1 LQDSA
6 GDYRRADYHVPI
18 IKNDCQRSEAM
29 PDTGPNV
36 GKKADRYRLPDSD
49 YVGEGWTP
57 VQPGSDPVLYGH
69 VDLTPKGQFE
79 VRSYQTFTLTY
90 TVGRFG
96 LDDTGAIRVIFRAM
110 GDTGTLQ
117 TDDPTADNYVSA
129 SASNDA
135 TLSVD
140 YARRGKSARPRWK
153 SLTVNVTGGYMR
165 EGDTITLVFGDTSH
179 GSNGL
184 KLQTMVETDFEF
196 KFLADVCAT
205 GHFVP
210 IPNTPTIDIVPGRP
224 DVWRAVLSSLRRPGE
239 SFHFGLKAEDSWGN
253 PTEHAEGS
261 FTFETT
267 LPVNNLPATYDY
279 PLGERAVMFEGLSC
293 DQPGELRITVRDA
306 ASGDVV
312 AESHP
317 MQIRDGDYGAYWGDL
332 HGQSGESI
340 GIGTSHSYFDFAR
353 NKAFLDLT
361 SHQANDFQVN
371 NKFWAYLNELAAE
384 FLEEGRFVTFPGY
397 EWSGNTAVGGDRN
410 VYFRTEGRQIHRS
423 SHALLPERHDLD
435 TDAPNV
441 NLLFEALKDED
452 CVVYAHV
459 GGRYADIKYG
469 HDPKLE
475 RSMEIHSAWGT
486 FEWLLTDGFP
496 LGHRS
501 GVVCNSDGHKGRPGA
516 SYPGASMFGAYGG
529 LTCFYAKELT
539 RDGIFECLRKR
550 HHYGT
555 TGTRLHLDVR
565 ATLPTGGQL
574 FDEDPKAFPDTSSE
588 SVTEVMMGDI
598 VQTSDDKVTLK
609 VEVSAQN
616 PIERIEIRNGMETL
630 KTVRGFS
637 KSDLGER
644 IRIVWSGAEYRGRG
658 RETNWKGRVSFGG
671 AQIRRMEKIN
681 AWNHERKLEQYN
693 GDTVVFDAITTGN
706 FGGFDAWLA
715 KSDGATLDISTNLG
729 VMTVPL
735 SDIGMEDVTMD
746 AGGLERKIRAF
757 RLPEENPHRTI
768 TTELEIPLNATGDNP
783 LWVCVTT
790 EDGFQAWSSPIY
802 AFK

>member
-1 LQDSA
+1 
-6 GDYRRADYHVPI
+6 
-18 IKNDCQRSEAM
+18 M
-29 PDTGPNV
+29 PDTGATPAK
-36 GKKADRYRLPDSD
+36 GAGTYRLPDSD
-49 YVGEGWTP
+49 YVGEGWP
-57 VQPGSDPVLYGH
+57 SVQPGADPVLYGH

-96 LDDTGAIRVIFRAM
+96 LDDTGAIRVVFRAM
-110 GDTGTLQ
+110 GDTGRLQ
-117 TDDPTADNYVSA
+117 TTDPAADNYVSA
-129 SASNDA
+129 TASNGA
-135 TLSVD
+135 TLSVV
-140 YARRGKSARPRWK
+140 YAPRGASARPRWK

-224 DVWRAVLSSLRRPGE
+224 AVWRAVLSSLRRPGE
-239 SFHFGLKAEDSWGN
+239 TFHFGLKAEDAWGN

-261 FTFETT
+261 FTFEST
-267 LPVNNLPATYDY
+267 LPVNNLPATFDY

-293 DQPGELRITVRDA
+293 DQPGELRITVKDTA
-306 ASGDVV
+306 TGEVV

-317 MQIRDGDYGAYWGDL
+317 MQIREGQYGGYWGDL

-340 GIGTSHSYFDFAR
+340 GIGTSRSYFDFAR

-435 TDAPNV
+435 TDANNA

-452 CVVYAHV
+452 CVIYAHV
-459 GGRYADIKYG
+459 GGRYADIKYA

-529 LTCFYAKELT
+529 LTCFYAEELT

-565 ATLPTGGQL
+565 AALAGGGRL
-574 FDEDPKAFPDTSSE
+574 FDEDPKAFPDTGSRT
-588 SVTEVMMGDI
+588 VNEVMMGDI
-598 VQTSDDKVTLK
+598 AQTSDASVTLK
-609 VEVSAQN
+609 VEVSAQT
-616 PIERIEIRNGMETL
+616 PIERIEIRNGMEVL
-630 KTVRGFS
+630 KTVRGFGAGE
-637 KSDLGER
+637 LGER
-644 IRIVWSGAEYRGRG
+644 IRVVWSGAEYRGRG
-658 RETNWKGRVSFGG
+658 RETNWKGRASFGG
-671 AQIRRMEKIN
+671 AAIRRMAKIN
-681 AWNHERKLEQYN
+681 AWNHERTLEQH
-693 GDTVVFDAITTGN
+693 GTDTVVFDAITTGN
-706 FGGFDAWLA
+706 FGGFDVWL
-715 KSDGATLDISTNLG
+715 DHTEGRTLDVSTNLG
-729 VMTVPL
+729 TLQVPL
-735 SDIGMEDVTMD
+735 AEIGLEDTVME
-746 AGGLERKIRAF
+746 AGGLERKIRVF

-768 TTELEIPLNATGDNP
+768 STELEIPLKADGDNP

>member
-1 LQDSA
+1 
-6 GDYRRADYHVPI
+6 
-18 IKNDCQRSEAM
+18 M

-36 GKKADRYRLPDSD
+36 SKKADRYRLPDSD

-69 VDLTPKGQFE
+69 VDLMPKGQFE

-96 LDDTGAIRVIFRAM
+96 LDDTGAIRVVFRAM

-129 SASNDA
+129 RASNDA

-165 EGDTITLVFGDTSH
+165 EGDTITLIFGDTSH

-239 SFHFGLKAEDSWGN
+239 RFHFGLKAEDSWGN
-253 PTEHAEGS
+253 PTEHAECS

-293 DQPGELRITVRDA
+293 DQPGELRITVKDT

-340 GIGTSHSYFDFAR
+340 GIGTSHSYFEFAR

-516 SYPGASMFGAYGG
+516 SYPGATKFGAYGG

-565 ATLPTGGQL
+565 ATLAGGGQL

-588 SVTEVMMGDI
+588 KVTEVMMGDI
-598 VQTSDDKVTLK
+598 VQTSGDSVTLK

-637 KSDLGER
+637 ENDLGER
-644 IRIVWSGAEYRGRG
+644 IRVVWSGAEYRGRG

-671 AQIRRMEKIN
+671 AQIRHMEKIN

-706 FGGFDAWLA
+706 FGGFDAWLE

-746 AGGLERKIRAF
+746 AGGLERKIRVF
-757 RLPEENPHRTI
+757 RLPEENPHRSI
-768 TTELEIPLNATGDNP
+768 TTELEIPLKATGDNP

>member
-1 LQDSA
+1 
-6 GDYRRADYHVPI
+6 
-18 IKNDCQRSEAM
+18 M

-129 SASNDA
+129 NASNDA

-267 LPVNNLPATYDY
+267 LPVNNLPANYDY

-616 PIERIEIRNGMETL
+616 PIERIEIRNGVETL

-783 LWVCVTT
+783 IWVCVTT

>member
-1 LQDSA
+1 
-6 GDYRRADYHVPI
+6 
-18 IKNDCQRSEAM
+18 M

-36 GKKADRYRLPDSD
+36 SKKADRYRLPDSD

-69 VDLTPKGQFE
+69 VDFNPKGKFE

-96 LDDTGAIRVIFRAM
+96 LDDTGAIRVVFRAM
-110 GDTGTLQ
+110 GDTGTMQ

-129 SASNDA
+129 KASNDA

-153 SLTVNVTGGYMR
+153 SLTINVTGGYMR
-165 EGDTITLVFGDTSH
+165 EGDTITITFGDTSH

-196 KFLADVCAT
+196 KVLADVCAV

-224 DVWRAVLSSLRRPGE
+224 EVWRAVLSSLRRPGE
-239 SFHFGLKAEDSWGN
+239 SFHFGLKAEDGWGN
-253 PTEHAEGS
+253 PTEHAEGR

-293 DQPGELRITVRDA
+293 DQPGELRIMVKNA

-423 SHALLPERHDLD
+423 SHALLPERDDLD

-555 TGTRLHLDVR
+555 TGTRLHLNVR

-574 FDEDPKAFPDTSSE
+574 FAEDPKAFPDTSSE

-598 VQTSDDKVTLK
+598 VQTGDDSVTLK

-616 PIERIEIRNGMETL
+616 PIERIEIRNGMDVLE
-630 KTVRGFS
+630 TVRGFAE
-637 KSDLGER
+637 SDLGER
-644 IRIVWSGAEYRGRG
+644 IRVVWSGAEYRGRG

-706 FGGFDAWLA
+706 FGGFDAWLE

-746 AGGLERKIRAF
+746 AGGLERKIRVF
-757 RLPEENPHRTI
+757 RLSEENPHRTI
-768 TTELEIPLNATGDNP
+768 TTELEIPLKATGDNP

>member
-1 LQDSA
+1 
-6 GDYRRADYHVPI
+6 
-18 IKNDCQRSEAM
+18 M

-36 GKKADRYRLPDSD
+36 SKKADRYRLPDSD

-69 VDLTPKGQFE
+69 VDFNPKGKFE

-96 LDDTGAIRVIFRAM
+96 LDDTGAIRVVFRAM
-110 GDTGTLQ
+110 GDTGTMQ

-129 SASNDA
+129 KASNDA

-153 SLTVNVTGGYMR
+153 SLTINVTGGYMR
-165 EGDTITLVFGDTSH
+165 EGDTITITFGDTSH

-196 KFLADVCAT
+196 KVLADVCAV

-224 DVWRAVLSSLRRPGE
+224 EVWRAVLSSLRRPGE
-239 SFHFGLKAEDSWGN
+239 SFHFGLKAEDGWGN
-253 PTEHAEGS
+253 PTEHAEGR

-293 DQPGELRITVRDA
+293 DQPGELRIMVKNA

-423 SHALLPERHDLD
+423 SHALLPERDDLD

-555 TGTRLHLDVR
+555 TGTRLHLNVR

-574 FDEDPKAFPDTSSE
+574 FAEDPKAFPDTSSE

-598 VQTSDDKVTLK
+598 VQTGDDSVTLK

-616 PIERIEIRNGMETL
+616 PIERIEIRNGMDVLE
-630 KTVRGFS
+630 TVRGFAE
-637 KSDLGER
+637 SDLGER
-644 IRIVWSGAEYRGRG
+644 IRVVWSGAEYRGRG

-671 AQIRRMEKIN
+671 AQIRR
-681 AWNHERKLEQYN
+681 
-693 GDTVVFDAITTGN
+693 
-706 FGGFDAWLA
+706 GFDAWLE

-746 AGGLERKIRAF
+746 AGGLERKIRVF

-768 TTELEIPLNATGDNP
+768 TTELEIPLKATGDNP

>member
-1 LQDSA
+1 
-6 GDYRRADYHVPI
+6 
-18 IKNDCQRSEAM
+18 M

-317 MQIRDGDYGAYWGDL
+317 MQIRDGDYGGYWGDL

-588 SVTEVMMGDI
+588 SMTEVMMGDI

>member
-1 LQDSA
+1 
-6 GDYRRADYHVPI
+6 
-18 IKNDCQRSEAM
+18 M
-29 PDTGPNV
+29 PDTGATPAK
-36 GKKADRYRLPDSD
+36 GAGTYRLPDSD
-49 YVGEGWTP
+49 YVGEGWP
-57 VQPGSDPVLYGH
+57 SVQPGADPVLYGH

-96 LDDTGAIRVIFRAM
+96 LDDTGAIRVVFRAM
-110 GDTGTLQ
+110 GDTGRLQ
-117 TDDPTADNYVSA
+117 TTDPAADNYVSA
-129 SASNDA
+129 TASNGA
-135 TLSVD
+135 TLSVV
-140 YARRGKSARPRWK
+140 YAPRGASARPRWK

-224 DVWRAVLSSLRRPGE
+224 AVWRAVLSSLRRPGE
-239 SFHFGLKAEDSWGN
+239 TFHFGLKAEDAWGN

-261 FTFETT
+261 FTFVTT
-267 LPVNNLPATYDY
+267 LPVNNLPATFDY

-293 DQPGELRITVRDA
+293 DQPGELRITVKDTA
-306 ASGDVV
+306 TGEVA

-317 MQIRDGDYGAYWGDL
+317 MQIREGQYGGYWGDL

-340 GIGTSHSYFDFAR
+340 GIGTSRSYFDFAR

-435 TDAPNV
+435 TDANNA

-452 CVVYAHV
+452 CVIYAHV
-459 GGRYADIKYG
+459 GGRYADIKYA

-529 LTCFYAKELT
+529 LTCFYAEELT

-565 ATLPTGGQL
+565 AALAGGGRL
-574 FDEDPKAFPDTSSE
+574 FDEDPKAFPDTGSRT
-588 SVTEVMMGDI
+588 VNEVMMGDI
-598 VQTSDDKVTLK
+598 VQTSDASVTLK
-609 VEVSAQN
+609 VEVSAQT
-616 PIERIEIRNGMETL
+616 PIERIEIRNGMDVL
-630 KTVRGFS
+630 KTVRGFGAGE
-637 KSDLGER
+637 LGER
-644 IRIVWSGAEYRGRG
+644 IRVVWS
-658 RETNWKGRVSFGG
+658 
-671 AQIRRMEKIN
+671 
-681 AWNHERKLEQYN
+681 
-693 GDTVVFDAITTGN
+693 
-706 FGGFDAWLA
+706 
-715 KSDGATLDISTNLG
+715 
-729 VMTVPL
+729 
-735 SDIGMEDVTMD
+735 
-746 AGGLERKIRAF
+746 
-757 RLPEENPHRTI
+757 
-768 TTELEIPLNATGDNP
+768 
-783 LWVCVTT
+783 
-790 EDGFQAWSSPIY
+790 
-802 AFK
+802 

>member
-1 LQDSA
+1 
-6 GDYRRADYHVPI
+6 
-18 IKNDCQRSEAM
+18 M

-616 PIERIEIRNGMETL
+616 PIERIEFRNGMETL

-644 IRIVWSGAEYRGRG
+644 IRVVWSGAEYRGRG

>member
-1 LQDSA
+1 
-6 GDYRRADYHVPI
+6 
-18 IKNDCQRSEAM
+18 M
-29 PDTGPNV
+29 
-36 GKKADRYRLPDSD
+36 
-49 YVGEGWTP
+49 

-69 VDLTPKGQFE
+69 VDLMPKGQFE

-110 GDTGTLQ
+110 GDTGSLQ

-129 SASNDA
+129 KASNNA

-140 YARRGKSARPRWK
+140 YARRGKAARPRWK
-153 SLTVNVTGGYMR
+153 SLTVNVNGGYMR

-184 KLQTMVETDFEF
+184 KLQTMVEMDFEF

-261 FTFETT
+261 FIFETT

-637 KSDLGER
+637 RSDLGER
-644 IRIVWSGAEYRGRG
+644 IRVVWSGAEYRGRG

-735 SDIGMEDVTMD
+735 SDIGMQDVTMD

>member
-1 LQDSA
+1 
-6 GDYRRADYHVPI
+6 
-18 IKNDCQRSEAM
+18 M

-36 GKKADRYRLPDSD
+36 GIKADRYRLPDSD

-57 VQPGSDPVLYGH
+57 VQPGADPVLYGH
-69 VDLTPKGQFE
+69 VDFAPKGKFE

-96 LDDTGAIRVIFRAM
+96 LDDTGAIRVVFRAM
-110 GDTGTLQ
+110 GDTGTMQ
-117 TDDPTADNYVSA
+117 TTDPTADNYVSA
-129 SASNDA
+129 KSSNGA

-140 YARRGKSARPRWK
+140 YTRRGQSARPRWK
-153 SLTVNVTGGYMR
+153 SLTINVNGGYMR
-165 EGDTITLVFGDTSH
+165 EGDTITITFGDTSK

-184 KLQTMVETDFEF
+184 KMQTMVETDFEF
-196 KFLADVCAT
+196 KVLVDVCAV

-210 IPNTPTIDIVPGRP
+210 IPNTPSIDIVPGHP
-224 DVWRAVLSSLRRPGE
+224 VVWRAVLSSLRRPGE
-239 SFHFGLKAEDSWGN
+239 RFQFGLKAEDNWGN
-253 PTEHAEGS
+253 PTEHAEGK
-261 FTFETT
+261 FCFETT
-267 LPVNNLPATYDY
+267 LPVNNLPKVYDY
-279 PLGERAVMFEGLSC
+279 LLGERAITFEDLSC
-293 DQPGELRITVRDA
+293 EKAGELRITVKDLD
-306 ASGDVV
+306 SGEVV

-317 MQIRDGDYGAYWGDL
+317 MQIRDGDYGGYWGDL

-340 GIGTSHSYFDFAR
+340 GIGTSHSYFEFAR

-371 NKFWAYLNELAAE
+371 NKFWSYLNELTAE
-384 FLEEGRFVTFPGY
+384 FLEDGRFVTFPGY

-410 VYFRTEGRQIHRS
+410 VFFRSEGRQIHRS

-452 CVVYAHV
+452 CVIYAHV

-469 HDPKLE
+469 HDLKLE

-529 LTCFYAKELT
+529 LTCFYARELS

-565 ATLPTGGQL
+565 AEFAGGGEL
-574 FDEDPKAFPDTSSE
+574 FDEDPNAFPDTGSQT
-588 SVTEVMMGDI
+588 VTNVMMGDI
-598 VQTSDDKVTLK
+598 VKTADDFVTLK

-616 PIERIEIRNGMETL
+616 PIERIEIRNGMDVL
-630 KTVRGFS
+630 KTVRGYGE
-637 KSDLGER
+637 KDLGER
-644 IRIVWSGAEYRGRG
+644 IRVVWSGAEYRGRG
-658 RETNWKGRVSFGG
+658 RETNWKGRASFGG
-671 AQIRRMEKIN
+671 AKIRRMEKIN
-681 AWNHERKLEQYN
+681 AWNHERKLEQH
-693 GDTVVFDAITTGN
+693 GADTVVFDAITTGN
-706 FGGFDAWLA
+706 FGGFDAWLE
-715 KSDGATLDISTNLG
+715 DTNGASLNVSTNLG
-729 VMTVPL
+729 MLQAPL
-735 SDIGMEDVTMD
+735 SEVGIEDMTME

-757 RLPEENPHRTI
+757 RLPEINSHRTI
-768 TTELEIPLNATGDNP
+768 TTELEIPIKAEGDNP
-783 LWVCVTT
+783 IWVCVTT
-790 EDGFQAWSSPIY
+790 EDGFQSWSSPIY
-802 AFK
+802 VFK

>member
-1 LQDSA
+1 
-6 GDYRRADYHVPI
+6 
-18 IKNDCQRSEAM
+18 M
-29 PDTGPNV
+29 PDMGPNV

-69 VDLTPKGQFE
+69 VDLTPKGKFE

-110 GDTGTLQ
+110 GDTGPLQ

-129 SASNDA
+129 RASNDA

-165 EGDTITLVFGDTSH
+165 EGDTITLVFGDTSY

-210 IPNTPTIDIVPGRP
+210 IPNTPSIDIVPGRP

-279 PLGERAVMFEGLSC
+279 PLGERAVLFERLSC
-293 DQPGELRITVRDA
+293 DQPGELRITVKDA

-340 GIGTSHSYFDFAR
+340 GIGTSHSYFEFAR

-384 FLEEGRFVTFPGY
+384 FLDEGRFVTFPGY

-410 VYFRTEGRQIHRS
+410 VYFRTEGRQIRRS

-574 FDEDPKAFPDTSSE
+574 FDEDPKAFPDTSSQ
-588 SVTEVMMGDI
+588 SATEVMMGDI
-598 VQTSDDKVTLK
+598 IQTSDDSVTLK

-630 KTVRGFS
+630 KTVRGFEE
-637 KSDLGER
+637 SDLGER
-644 IRIVWSGAEYRGRG
+644 IRVVWSGAEYRGRG
-658 RETNWKGRVSFGG
+658 RETNWKGRVGFGG
-671 AQIRRMEKIN
+671 AQIQRMEKIN

-706 FGGFDAWLA
+706 FGGFDAWLE
-715 KSDGATLDISTNLG
+715 KSDGATIDVSTNLG

-746 AGGLERKIRAF
+746 AGGLERKIRVF

-768 TTELEIPLNATGDNP
+768 TTELEIPLNGTGDNP